1 MLNALECLTVK
12 KPKGANLPLTSIS
25 KKPCFHYSP
34 MKNLTIKPTSG
45 IKDIVPIKAMNC
57 NYIPISNYMFKF
69 SNKNTRTRCEICSNL
84 TIGVVLVS
92 LLLTLK
98 IFPPCSTV
106 SIVNFEQVN
115 TEAVDG
121 DQQHPAAI
129 SQICQNTS
137 FI

>member
-1 MLNALECLTVK
+1 
-12 KPKGANLPLTSIS
+12 
-25 KKPCFHYSP
+25 

-92 LLLTLK
+92 LLLRYLK

>member
-1 MLNALECLTVK
+1 
-12 KPKGANLPLTSIS
+12 
-25 KKPCFHYSP
+25 

-45 IKDIVPIKAMNC
+45 IKDIVPIKAMNR
-57 NYIPISNYMFKF
+57 NYIPTSNYMFKF

-92 LLLTLK
+92 LLLRYLK

-121 DQQHPAAI
+121 DQQHSAVI
-129 SQICQNTS
+129 RYNQICQNTS